1 MQENTVA
8 NYLPVNLIF
17 LISESKGK
25 KARQKSTRDKH
36 ADHPNLADFPIP
48 QELHPGN
55 VVRPDSAMQSNLDGF
70 TRCLRGIH
78 HGPAFMNGMASGLL
92 HEDMGTSL
100 DGCDGLQGMP
110 VIRSSDHYRVNVVAG
125 TQVTVIKI
133 GLAVLVA
140 VFLVHGLLASF
151 RSTPAVTICVVLVT
165 VRNRDTLNILVI
177 DMGLHHAKAS
187 VTDADEAHDHP
198 LAGGGIPIFAEG
210 ARWNDGRKTD
220 GGAGGS

>member
-1 MQENTVA
+1 M
-8 NYLPVNLIF
+8 L
-17 LISESKGK
+17 G
-25 KARQKSTRDKH
+25 
-36 ADHPNLADFPIP
+36 
-48 QELHPGN
+48 
-55 VVRPDSAMQSNLDGF
+55 SNLKDA
-70 TRCLRGIH
+70 LV
-78 HGPAFMNGMASGLL
+78 L
-92 HEDMGTSL
+92 
-100 DGCDGLQGMP
+100 CDGLMDGFAFRVEVGDGFLAVDILAVAEGLHANESMP
-110 VIRSSDHYRVNVVAG
+110 VIRSSDHYCVNVVAG

-177 DMGLHHAKAS
+177 DMGLHHAEAS

-210 ARWNDGRKTD
+210 AGGNDGRETD